1 MGLKEATSEKHRKA
15 ERMPFNVLMIN
26 GKLTAPQYGWYLQ
39 AQLAIFEA
47 IEDNFELPHPA
58 LARKEAVKV
67 DMKSLGLD
75 EVDRA
80 TVPAA
85 KFYDYSA
92 KADEYA
98 EYLKSLTQEE
108 VNAHIYLHYL
118 ALMFGGQMI
127 KKKVPGK
134 GAMYEFGEDMMAAA
148 GAIREIQSDDWADE
162 VNKGFDYMID
172 IFKELYIRM
181 Q

>member
-1 MGLKEATSEKHRKA
+1 MGLKEATAEKHRKA

-26 GKLTAPQYGWYLQ
+26 GKLTAPQYEWYLQ
-39 AQLAIFEA
+39 AQYKIFEA

-67 DMKSLGLD
+67 DIDSVGMVAIAGKAPQS
-75 EVDRA
+75 VFFPISTKA
-80 TVPAA
+80 T
-85 KFYDYSA
+85 
-92 KADEYA
+92 EYA
-98 EYLKSLTQEE
+98 EYLKGLTQEE
-108 VNAHIYLHYL
+108 VEPHIYLHYL

-127 KKKVPGK
+127 KKKVPGN
-134 GAMYEFGEDMMAAA
+134 GAMYEFGDDMMAAA
-148 GAIREIQSDDWADE
+148 AAIREIQQDDWADE
-162 VNKGFDYMID
+162 VNNGFDYMID

>member
-26 GKLTAPQYGWYLQ
+26 GKLTAPQYEWYLQ
-39 AQLAIFEA
+39 SQYKIFEA

-67 DMKSLGLD
+67 DIDSVGMVAVAG
-75 EVDRA
+75 
-80 TVPAA
+80 
-85 KFYDYSA
+85 
-92 KADEYA
+92 KAPQSVFFPVSTKAIEYA

-108 VNAHIYLHYL
+108 AEAHMYLHYL

-127 KKKVPGK
+127 KKKVPGN
-134 GAMYEFGEDMMAAA
+134 GAMYEFGDDMMAAA
-148 GAIREIQSDDWADE
+148 GAIRSIQQDEWADE

>member
-1 MGLKEATSEKHRKA
+1 MGLKEATAEKHKKA
-15 ERMPFNVLMIN
+15 ERMAFNVLMIN
-26 GKLTAPQYGWYLQ
+26 GKLTAPQYEWYLQ
-39 AQLAIFEA
+39 AQYKIFEA

-58 LARKEAVKV
+58 LARKKAVQSEIDSV
-67 DMKSLGLD
+67 GMDASSGS
-75 EVDRA
+75 
-80 TVPAA
+80 TVPSPMPIVQAA
-85 KFYDYSA
+85 LD
-92 KADEYA
+92 YA
-98 EYLKSLTQEE
+98 EYIKGLEQEE

-127 KKKVPGK
+127 KSKVPGN

-162 VNKGFDYMID
+162 VNLGFDKMIQ
-172 IFKELYIRM
+172 IFKELYVRM

>member
-1 MGLKEATSEKHRKA
+1 MGLKEATAEKHRKA
-15 ERMPFNVLMIN
+15 ERMPFNGLMIN
-26 GKLTAPQYGWYLQ
+26 GKLTDYQYEWYLQ
-39 AQLAIFEA
+39 AQLAIFSA

-58 LARKEAVKV
+58 LARKAAVQSEI
-67 DMKSLGLD
+67 KSLGID
-75 EVDRA
+75 KMRNRMPDSV
-80 TVPAA
+80 
-85 KFYDYSA
+85 KFDLST
-92 KADEYA
+92 KAIDYA
-98 EYLKSLTQEE
+98 EYIKGLEQEE
-108 VNAHIYLHYL
+108 VNSHIYLHYL

-127 KKKVPGK
+127 KKKVPGN

-148 GAIREIQSDDWADE
+148 GAIRAIQSDDWADE

>member
-1 MGLKEATSEKHRKA
+1 MGLKEATAEKHKKA
-15 ERMPFNVLMIN
+15 ERMAFNVLMIN
-26 GKLTAPQYGWYLQ
+26 GKLTAPQYQWYLQ
-39 AQLAIFEA
+39 AQYTIFEA

-58 LARKEAVKV
+58 LARKAAVHSEIDSV
-67 DMKSLGLD
+67 GMDTNPGS
-75 EVDRA
+75 
-80 TVPAA
+80 TVPGSMPVVQAA
-85 KFYDYSA
+85 LD
-92 KADEYA
+92 YA
-98 EYLKSLTQEE
+98 EYIKGLEQEE

-127 KKKVPGK
+127 KSKVPGN

-162 VNKGFDYMID
+162 VNLGFDKMIQ
-172 IFKELYIRM
+172 IFKELYVRM

>member
-26 GKLTAPQYGWYLQ
+26 GKLTAPQYEWYLQ
-39 AQLAIFEA
+39 SQYKIFEA

-58 LARKEAVKV
+58 LARKEAVKSEIDSV
-67 DMKSLGLD
+67 GMDAFNGGVPQSTMQVVQAALD
-75 EVDRA
+75 
-80 TVPAA
+80 
-85 KFYDYSA
+85 
-92 KADEYA
+92 YA
-98 EYLKSLTQEE
+98 EYIKGLEQEE

-127 KKKVPGK
+127 KSKVPGN

-162 VNKGFDYMID
+162 VNLGFDKMIQ
-172 IFKELYIRM
+172 IFKELYVRM

>member
-1 MGLKEATSEKHRKA
+1 MGLKEATAEKHRKA

-26 GKLTAPQYGWYLQ
+26 GKLTAPQYEWYLQ
-39 AQLAIFEA
+39 AQYKIFEA

-67 DMKSLGLD
+67 DIDSVGMVAIAGKAPQS
-75 EVDRA
+75 VFFPISTKA
-80 TVPAA
+80 T
-85 KFYDYSA
+85 
-92 KADEYA
+92 EYA
-98 EYLKSLTQEE
+98 EYLKGLTQEE
-108 VNAHIYLHYL
+108 AEAHMYLHYL

-127 KKKVPGK
+127 KSKVPGN
-134 GAMYEFGEDMMAAA
+134 GAMYEFGDDMMAAA
-148 GAIREIQSDDWADE
+148 AAIREIQQDDWADE

>member
-1 MGLKEATSEKHRKA
+1 MGLKEATAEKHRKA

-26 GKLTAPQYGWYLQ
+26 GKLTAPQYEWYLQ
-39 AQLAIFEA
+39 AQYKIFEA

-67 DMKSLGLD
+67 DIDSVGMVAIAGKAPQS
-75 EVDRA
+75 VFFPISTKA
-80 TVPAA
+80 T
-85 KFYDYSA
+85 
-92 KADEYA
+92 EYA
-98 EYLKSLTQEE
+98 EYLKGLTQEE
-108 VNAHIYLHYL
+108 VEPHIYLHYL

-127 KKKVPGK
+127 KSKVPGN
-134 GAMYEFGEDMMAAA
+134 GAMYEFGADMMAAA
-148 GAIREIQSDDWADE
+148 GAIREIQQDDWADE
-162 VNKGFDYMID
+162 VNKGFDYMIN

>member
-15 ERMPFNVLMIN
+15 ERMPFNTLMIN

-39 AQLAIFEA
+39 AQYTIFSA

-58 LARKEAVKV
+58 LARKTAVKSE
-67 DMKSLGLD
+67 MESLGLD
-75 EVDRA
+75 GVDRN

-85 KFYDYSA
+85 VFYDYVEA
-92 KADEYA
+92 ANQYA
-98 EYLKSLTQEE
+98 EYLKGLEQEE

-127 KKKVPGK
+127 KAKVPGN
-134 GAMYEFGEDMMAAA
+134 GAMYEFGPDMMAAA
-148 GAIREIQSDDWADE
+148 GAIRTIQSDEWADE
-162 VNKGFDYMID
+162 VNLGFDKMIE
-172 IFKELYIRM
+172 IFKELYRRM

>member
-15 ERMPFNVLMIN
+15 ELMPFNVLMIN
-26 GKLTAPQYGWYLQ
+26 GKLTAPQYEWYLQ
-39 AQLAIFEA
+39 AQHKIFQA

-58 LARKEAVKV
+58 LARKEAVV
-67 DMKSLGLD
+67 ADIDSLGMDAMAGKVPQSVLFP
-75 EVDRA
+75 VSTKA
-80 TVPAA
+80 T
-85 KFYDYSA
+85 
-92 KADEYA
+92 EYA

-108 VNAHIYLHYL
+108 VDAHIYLHYL

-134 GAMYEFGEDMMAAA
+134 GAMYEFGDDMMAAA
-148 GAIREIQSDDWADE
+148 AAIREIQQDDWADE

>member
-1 MGLKEATSEKHRKA
+1 MGLKEATAEKHRKA

-26 GKLTAPQYGWYLQ
+26 GKLTAPQYEWYLQ
-39 AQLAIFEA
+39 AQYQIFSA

-58 LARKEAVKV
+58 LARKEAIKI
-67 DMKSLGLD
+67 DMDSLGLGG
-75 EVDRA
+75 VDPA

-85 KFYDYSA
+85 VFYNVAQSA
-92 KADEYA
+92 LDYA
-98 EYLKSLTQEE
+98 EYLKGLEQEE

-127 KKKVPGK
+127 KSKVPGK
-134 GAMYEFGEDMMAAA
+134 GAMYDFGTDMMEAAT
-148 GAIREIQSDDWADE
+148 AIREIQSDDWADE
-162 VNKGFDYMID
+162 VNLGFDKMIQ

>member
-1 MGLKEATSEKHRKA
+1 MGLKEATAEKHRKA

-26 GKLTAPQYGWYLQ
+26 GKLTRPQYEWYLQ
-39 AQLAIFEA
+39 AQYEIFSA

-58 LARKEAVKV
+58 LARKAAVQSEIESLDVKV
-67 DMKSLGLD
+67 QSADNLNSNMPVVQSALD
-75 EVDRA
+75 
-80 TVPAA
+80 
-85 KFYDYSA
+85 
-92 KADEYA
+92 YA
-98 EYLKSLTQEE
+98 EYISGLEQEE
-108 VNAHIYLHYL
+108 AEAHMYLHYL

-127 KKKVPGK
+127 KSKVPGN
-134 GAMYEFGEDMMAAA
+134 GAMYEFGADMMAAA
-148 GAIREIQSDDWADE
+148 AAIREIQQDDWADE

>member
-26 GKLTAPQYGWYLQ
+26 GKLTAPQYEWYLQ
-39 AQLAIFEA
+39 AQYKIFEA

-67 DMKSLGLD
+67 DIDSVGMVAVAG
-75 EVDRA
+75 
-80 TVPAA
+80 
-85 KFYDYSA
+85 
-92 KADEYA
+92 KAPQSVFFPVSTKAIEYA

-108 VNAHIYLHYL
+108 VEPHIYLHYL

-127 KKKVPGK
+127 KTKVPGK
-134 GAMYEFGEDMMAAA
+134 GAMYEFGDDMMAAA
-148 GAIREIQSDDWADE
+148 GAIRSIQQDDWADE

>member
-1 MGLKEATSEKHRKA
+1 MGLKEATAEKHRKA

-26 GKLTAPQYGWYLQ
+26 GKLTRPQYEWYLQ
-39 AQLAIFEA
+39 AQYEIFSA

-58 LARKEAVKV
+58 LARKEAIKV
-67 DMKSLGLD
+67 DMESLGLSMMAGKIPQS
-75 EVDRA
+75 VVFPTSTKA
-80 TVPAA
+80 T
-85 KFYDYSA
+85 
-92 KADEYA
+92 EYA
-98 EYLKSLTQEE
+98 EYLKGLTQEE
-108 VNAHIYLHYL
+108 VDAHIYLHYL

-127 KKKVPGK
+127 KKKVPGN
-134 GAMYEFGEDMMAAA
+134 GAMYEFGDDMMAAA
-148 GAIREIQSDDWADE
+148 AAIREIQQDDWADE